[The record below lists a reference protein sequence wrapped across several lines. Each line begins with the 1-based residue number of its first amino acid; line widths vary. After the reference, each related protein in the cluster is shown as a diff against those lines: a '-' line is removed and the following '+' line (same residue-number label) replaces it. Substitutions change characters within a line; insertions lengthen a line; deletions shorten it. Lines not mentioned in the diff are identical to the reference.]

1 MRNFIPSN
9 QKKGEGLLWALV
21 LGVLSLFS
29 LLYQLASTARTW
41 LYQHGICRRQ
51 RLKARVISV
60 GNVTVGGTGKTPL
73 VLYLAEKLREKN
85 RKVAILTRGYR
96 RKKREMVELTHE
108 TCRRI
113 DWQDVGDEPYLLAKR
128 LLDVPIM
135 VSKRRSTSG
144 EKALQ
149 KFGSEILIL
158 DDGLQHLRLSRE
170 LDIVVIDSVNPFGN
184 GRLLPAGILREP
196 LTSLKRADIFVLTKT
211 DHVPST
217 NELVHLLR
225 RYNPQAPIVESV
237 YRVRSI
243 QGLFNDSSVEPK
255 RIEEKKAYA
264 FSGIGNPASFENT
277 LEQLKIH
284 ILKHRKFTDHYPYS
298 KRDLMDLEG
307 EARGVGADF
316 AVTTEKDSVRI
327 PLVNELEIPF
337 YVVKIDLRITQAEK
351 TLLDKIQ
358 GRE

>member
-1 MRNFIPSN
+1 M
-9 QKKGEGLLWALV
+9 A

-29 LLYQLASTARTW
+29 LLYRLASTARTW
-41 LYQHGICRRQ
+41 LYQHGICKRR
-51 RLKARVISV
+51 RLEARVISV

-73 VLYLAEKLREKN
+73 VIYLAEKLREKN

-108 TCRRI
+108 TCQRI

-135 VSKRRSTSG
+135 VSKHRSTSG
-144 EKALQ
+144 EKAVQ

-158 DDGLQHLRLSRE
+158 DDGLQHLRLSRD
-170 LDIVVIDSVNPFGN
+170 LDIVLIDSVNPFGN

-196 LTSLKRADIFVLTKT
+196 LTSLKRADMFVLTKT
-211 DHVPST
+211 DRVSST
-217 NELVHLLR
+217 NELMHLLR
-225 RYNPQAPIVESV
+225 RYNPQAPIVESA

-243 QGLFNDSSVEPK
+243 QGLFNDSSVEPQH
-255 RIEEKKAYA
+255 IEDKKAYA

-284 ILKHRKFTDHYPYS
+284 ILKHRKFMDHYPYS
-298 KRDLMDLEG
+298 KRDLTDLAG
-307 EARGVGADF
+307 EARKLGADF
-316 AVTTEKDSVRI
+316 VVTTEKDSVRI
-327 PLVNELEIPF
+327 PLVNQLEIPF
-337 YVVKIDLRITQAEK
+337 HVVKIDLRITQGEK
-351 TLLDKIQ
+351 TLLDRIE
-358 GRE
+358 GPE

>member
-9 QKKGEGLLWALV
+9 RKKEKGPLRALAA
-21 LGVLSLFS
+21 GVLSLFS
-29 LLYQLASTARTW
+29 LLYRLASTARTW
-41 LYQHGICRRQ
+41 LYQHGICKRR
-51 RLKARVISV
+51 RLEARVISV
-60 GNVTVGGTGKTPL
+60 GNITVGGTGKTPL
-73 VLYLAEKLREKN
+73 VIYLAEKLREKN

-108 TCRRI
+108 TCQRI

-135 VSKRRSTSG
+135 VSKHRSTSG
-144 EKALQ
+144 EKAEQ
-149 KFGSEILIL
+149 KFGCEILIL
-158 DDGLQHLRLSRE
+158 DDGLQHLRLSRD

-196 LTSLKRADIFVLTKT
+196 LTSLKRADMFVLTKT
-211 DHVPST
+211 DRVSST
-217 NELVHLLR
+217 DELTELLR
-225 RYNPQAPIVESV
+225 RYNPEAPVVESA

-243 QGLFNDSSVEPK
+243 QGLFNDSSVEPRK
-255 RIEEKKAYA
+255 IEDKKVYA

-284 ILKHRKFTDHYPYS
+284 ILKHRKFMDHYPYS

-316 AVTTEKDSVRI
+316 VVTTEKDSVRI
-327 PLVNELEIPF
+327 PLVNRLEIPF
-337 YVVKIDLRITQAEK
+337 YVVKIDLRITQGEQ
-351 TLLDKIQ
+351 TLLNKIE